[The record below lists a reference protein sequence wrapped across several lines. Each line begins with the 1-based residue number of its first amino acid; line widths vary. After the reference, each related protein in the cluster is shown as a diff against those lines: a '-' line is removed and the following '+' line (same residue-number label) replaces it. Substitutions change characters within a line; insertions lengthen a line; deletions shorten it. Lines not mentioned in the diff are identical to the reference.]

1 MPCRAKRVRPDLIFA
16 AAFILITAG
25 CLDFGSNIVTEE
37 PTEEQLAFCQSAMHL
52 SDQLAYVPIGLRID
66 ATGIDAVAWFCFYTE
81 EVAIDKIFDSEFVS
95 TDSLSGPVSFYSNES
110 MPKWW
115 DVDEKVFEGGSIS
128 LGGGRQMTVGIHR
141 EEGINTVYIFW
152 CES

>member
-1 MPCRAKRVRPDLIFA
+1 MKRIAFFLII
-16 AAFILITAG
+16 ILFVFSG
-25 CLDFGSNIVTEE
+25 CLDFGNNIETEQ
-37 PTEEQLAFCQSAMHL
+37 PAAEQLAFCQSAMHL
-52 SDQLAYVPIGLRID
+52 SDQLAYEPIGLRID

-81 EVAIDKIFDSEFVS
+81 EESIERIFDSEFVS
-95 TDSLSGPVSFYSNES
+95 ADFLSGPVSFYSNES

-141 EEGINTVYIFW
+141 EESINTVYIFW